1 MNLLD
6 ALNSEQQKVVT
17 HTEGPVLVLAGAG
30 SGKTRSVIYRT
41 AYLMQEKKI
50 SPWDILVVTF
60 TNKAARELKNRLES
74 TFQISAHSLW
84 IGTFH
89 SICTRILR
97 YEQEFTT
104 FNSNFSIFD
113 ESDQKSVFKRIYKD
127 MDIDAKKFNPG
138 RVREIISRQKN
149 SLILPKD
156 FLDFNDSNYFSETVL
171 KIYQVYQNFL
181 QKNNALDF
189 DDLLMYTALLL
200 HDNEV
205 VRQKYEKKFKY
216 VMIDEYQDTNYAQFK
231 IVNLIA
237 GNHQNL
243 CVVGDD
249 DQAIYSWRGADIRN
263 ILNFES
269 DYKNVLKI
277 KLEQNYRSPKTFLDV
292 ANSLIKNNTERHQKE
307 LWTKIFAQNKPELV
321 KLANE
326 NREAEYVA
334 EQIAE
339 FKQSG
344 KNLNECV
351 VLYRTNAQSRVF
363 ENAFTKKQLKYQI
376 IGGVNFYQRKEIK
389 DILAYLKVLINPA
402 DSESFL
408 RIINFPPRGIG
419 KVTIGRL
426 LEYAAREDMNL
437 WEAINH
443 EDNPY
448 ISAGTENKI
457 RKFAEMMQIWHE
469 FSQNLPVTGLIK
481 KIIKELDLIAIYD
494 SSSDPKDIARAEN
507 IGELIAAAE
516 EFAEEYIEE
525 TGDEP
530 KLEEFLQSIS
540 LQTDIDNV
548 DEDEEAVKLMTMHNA
563 KGLEFDH
570 VFIVG
575 LEDGLI
581 PHSRSIYDQGNVE
594 EERRLLY
601 VAITRA
607 KKTLHLCYAKTR
619 RTFEAIQNTF
629 PSRFLMEIDEN
640 LLQQED
646 YTYYEMQVPRYQ
658 SMKKARSDVVT
669 ESEKYFKIG
678 QKITHDK
685 FGKGV
690 ILNVDGKGQ
699 DAKLTVSFSD
709 GKLKKI
715 VGTFVRT

>member
-6 ALNSEQQKVVT
+6 ALNPEQQKVVT

-41 AYLMQEKKI
+41 AYLMQEKKV

-60 TNKAARELKNRLES
+60 TNKAARELKDRLEN
-74 TFQISAHSLW
+74 TFHISAHSLW

-97 YEQEFTT
+97 YEQEFTS

-127 MDIDAKKFNPG
+127 LDIDPKKFNPG

-156 FLDFNDSNYFSETVL
+156 FPDFNDSNYFSDIVL
-171 KIYQVYQNFL
+171 KIYKTYQNFL

-200 HDNEV
+200 HDNEE
-205 VRQKYEKKFKY
+205 VRKKYEKKFKY

-263 ILNFES
+263 ILNFEN

-292 ANSLIKNNTERHQKE
+292 ANCLIKNNTERHQKE
-307 LWTKIFAQNKPELV
+307 LWTKISSQIKPELV

-334 EQIAE
+334 EQISG

-389 DILAYLKVLINPA
+389 DILAYLKVLINPT

-419 KVTIGRL
+419 KVTIGRI
-426 LEYAAREDMNL
+426 LEYAAREDLNL
-437 WEAINH
+437 WEAISR

-448 ISAGTENKI
+448 ISGGTENKI
-457 RKFAEMMQIWHE
+457 RKFAETMQVWHE
-469 FSQNLPVTGLIK
+469 FSQNLPVTGLIQ
-481 KIIKELDLIAIYD
+481 KIIKELDLIALYD
-494 SSSDPKDIARAEN
+494 SSSDPKDIARSEN
-507 IGELIAAAE
+507 IGELIAATE
-516 EFAEEYIEE
+516 EFAEEYIQE
-525 TGDEP
+525 TGEEP

-540 LQTDIDNV
+540 LQTDIDNI
-548 DEDEEAVKLMTMHNA
+548 DEDEEAVKLMTMHNV

-581 PHSRSIYDQGNVE
+581 PHSRSIYDLGNVE

-619 RTFEAIQNTF
+619 RTFESIQNTF

-658 SMKKARSDVVT
+658 SQKKAKIDMVT

-678 QKITHDK
+678 QKINHDK

-699 DAKLTVSFSD
+699 DAKLTVSFS
-709 GKLKKI
+709 GGVLKKI
-715 VGTFVRT
+715 VGTFVRI